1 MIKAL
6 AVGIIA
12 LGLLAGCDSGESNK
26 SFGDIADKYDF
37 ADIRLFDGTIKTVR
51 VVSWS
56 DWVYNDHVTI
66 HDADGVTWHI
76 HFSNV
81 ILRKAAKHDKH

>member
-1 MIKAL
+1 MRKAL

-12 LGLLAGCDSGESNK
+12 LGMLAGCDIEESNH
-26 SFGDIADKYDF
+26 SLVSIEDKYDF

-56 DWVYNDHVTI
+56 DCVYNDHVTI
-66 HDADGVTWHI
+66 HDADGVTWHL
-76 HFSNV
+76 HYSNV
-81 ILRKAAKHDKH
+81 IMRKAAQDATR

>member
-1 MIKAL
+1 MRKAL

-12 LGLLAGCDSGESNK
+12 MALAGCDIEESNH
-26 SFGDIADKYDF
+26 SLGSIEHQYDF

-56 DWVYNDHVTI
+56 DCVYNDHVTI
-66 HDADGVTWHI
+66 FDADGVTWRI

-81 ILRKAAKHDKH
+81 ILRKAAQDATR